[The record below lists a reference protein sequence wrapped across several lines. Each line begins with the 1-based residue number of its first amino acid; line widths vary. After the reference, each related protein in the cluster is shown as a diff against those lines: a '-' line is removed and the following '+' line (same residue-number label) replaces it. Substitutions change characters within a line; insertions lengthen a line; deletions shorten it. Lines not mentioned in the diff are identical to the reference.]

1 MSPWK
6 LENFDV
12 QKIRMDTP
20 LGVRGVKNEHKLKKY
35 VLTSEHGTM
44 VVFLALAYFRAQ
56 ELKVCFHRNSG
67 LSIVCV
73 ATTVGRTT
81 VDIQCVSFTL
91 NAGKLNAGGEKIQI

>member
-1 MSPWK
+1 
-6 LENFDV
+6 
-12 QKIRMDTP
+12 MDTP
-20 LGVRGVKNEHKLKKY
+20 LARTQCVKNEHKLKKY

-44 VVFLALAYFRAQ
+44 VVFLALAYFRTQ

-81 VDIQCVSFTL
+81 VDKQCVRFTL